1 MHGLGCGF
9 VCHWCDSEFYM
20 GREINRLT
28 TRQVVSIKAFGIYA
42 DGGGLY
48 LKIAPDGSRR
58 WVFIYETNGRRREMG
73 FGPAAGPKKAGISLL
88 DARRKA
94 ENARRL
100 RFDGRDPFTEARAA
114 RDASKTKTFGE
125 FADELLP
132 DIASGFR
139 NPDHRNNWKYAL
151 EVYAAPIRPLLIH
164 EIDTDDILKIL
175 RPIWSTKGDTANRVR
190 GRIERVLDAAKAK
203 GLRTGENPARWKGH
217 LKELL
222 AKPAKLTRGHRA
234 ALHYEEVAEFMQKLR
249 ARQSVSARA
258 LEFTILTA
266 ARTGETVGARLSEFD
281 LNRAMWVIP
290 GNRMKAGVEHRVPL
304 TDRAVEIVRDLQ
316 TAESTP
322 QSLVFPGAKR
332 GQPLSSMAML
342 QCLRGVREGITVHGF
357 RSTFRDW
364 AGDCTAFP
372 RDLAE
377 QALAHTIK
385 DKAEAA
391 YRRSDALEKRR
402 KLMDAWEK
410 YLAAPRAGEVVQFK
424 QAAH

>member
-1 MHGLGCGF
+1 
-9 VCHWCDSEFYM
+9 M

-28 TRQVVSIKAFGIYA
+28 NRQIASIKAFGIYA

-58 WVFIYETNGRRREMG
+58 WVFIYETNGRRRELG
-73 FGPAAGPKKAGISLL
+73 FGPAAGPKKAGISLA

-100 RFDGRDPFTEARAA
+100 RFDGLDPFTEARAA

-139 NPDHRNNWKYAL
+139 NPDHRNNWKTSL
-151 EVYAAPIRPLLIH
+151 EVYAAPIRSLLIN
-164 EIDTDDILKIL
+164 EIGTDDILKIL
-175 RPIWSTKGDTANRVR
+175 KPIWATKSDTANRVR

-203 GLRTGENPARWKGH
+203 GLRTAENPARWKGH

-222 AKPAKLTRGHRA
+222 AKPAKLTRGHRP
-234 ALHYEEVAEFMQKLR
+234 ALPYDEAPSFMVELR
-249 ARQSVSARA
+249 ARKSVSARA

-266 ARTGETVGARLSEFD
+266 GRTGETIGARLCEFD
-281 LNRAMWVIP
+281 LEKALWVIP
-290 GNRMKAGVEHRVPL
+290 ADRMKAGVEHRVPL
-304 TDRAVEIVRDLQ
+304 TQRAVEIVRDLM
-316 TAESTP
+316 TTESNP
-322 QSLVFPGAKR
+322 DSYVFPGGKK

-342 QCLRGVREGITVHGF
+342 ECLRGVREGITVHGF

-402 KLMDAWEK
+402 RLMVAWAK
-410 YLAAPRAGEVVQFK
+410 YLAAPPAGKVLPIRRAAE
-424 QAAH
+424 